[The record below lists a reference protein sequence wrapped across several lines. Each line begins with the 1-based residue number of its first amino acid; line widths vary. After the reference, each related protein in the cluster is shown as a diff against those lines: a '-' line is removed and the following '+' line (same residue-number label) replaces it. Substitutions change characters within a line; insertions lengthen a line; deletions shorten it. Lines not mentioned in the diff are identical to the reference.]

1 MVSIII
7 PAYNVEKYLRE
18 CLDSALGQTF
28 SDIEVIVVDDGST
41 DSTPEII
48 REYASRDP
56 RLKPLT
62 RPNGGLSEAR
72 NSGLEVARGER
83 VVFLDGDDLLAP
95 TAVCRLV
102 EAAEQSGAH
111 YVEGRWI
118 QGADSSLISRHSGP
132 SGALTVY
139 DAGTYIEKVLYQD
152 KVYPS
157 AWCKMFSHRLFDNLR
172 FRPGILY
179 EDLDFFYRLADEA
192 GRIAVI
198 QDFIYFYR
206 MNPAGLTGS
215 FSPRRFDVLDVTRR
229 IEDYIAIHHPKLL
242 PAARDRRL
250 SAAFNMFGLIA
261 AYDKA
266 GVHAAVAADCWNLI
280 RSYRRESLFNPRVR
294 IKNKAGIMLSFFG
307 NRVLAFVSGIVYG
320 NSFRI

>member
-48 REYASRDP
+48 REYAARDA
-56 RLKPLT
+56 RVKCVSQ
-62 RPNGGLSEAR
+62 PNGGLSAAR
-72 NSGLEVARGER
+72 NSGLDVASGEW
-83 VVFLDGDDLLAP
+83 VVFLDSDDILSP
-95 TAVCRLV
+95 TAVSKLV
-102 EAAEQSGAH
+102 KTAEQIGAH
-111 YVEGRWI
+111 YVEGRWM
-118 QGADSSLISRHSGP
+118 QGTDSSRISWSDGS

-139 DAGTYIEKVLYQD
+139 DAEPYMTKVLYQD
-152 KVYPS
+152 GVTPS
-157 AWCKMFSHRLFDNLR
+157 VCGKLFARSLFDGLR

-179 EDLDFFYRLADEA
+179 EDLDLFYLLAEKADK
-192 GRIAVI
+192 IAVTE
-198 QDFIYFYR
+198 QCMYFYR
-206 MNPAGLTGS
+206 SNPVGLTGR

-229 IEDYIAIHHPKLL
+229 IEEYVAANYPHLL
-242 PAARDRRL
+242 PAAHDRRL

-266 GVHAAVAADCWNLI
+266 GVYSAVADKCWELI
-280 RSYRRESLFNPRVR
+280 NRYRRESLFNPRVR
-294 IKNKAGIMLSFFG
+294 LKNKAGIMLSFFG

>member
-18 CLDSALGQTF
+18 CLDSAIGQTF
-28 SDIEVIVVDDGST
+28 SDIEVLVVDDGST

-48 REYASRDP
+48 REYEARDSRV
-56 RLKPLT
+56 RAIT
-62 RPNGGLSEAR
+62 RSNGGLSEAR
-72 NSGLEVARGER
+72 NSGLDSARGER

-95 TAVCRLV
+95 SAVSRLV

-111 YVEGRWI
+111 YVEGRRI
-118 QGADSSLISRHSGP
+118 QGPDSSRILLDAGP

-139 DAGTYIEKVLYQD
+139 AAETYIEKVLYQD
-152 KVYPS
+152 DVYPS
-157 AWCKMFSHRLFDNLR
+157 AWCKMFSRSLFDNLR

-179 EDLDFFYRLADEA
+179 EDLDIFYLLAEKA
-192 GRIAVI
+192 GKIAVI
-198 QDFIYFYR
+198 QDQLYFYR
-206 MNPAGLTGS
+206 MNPVSLTHT
-215 FSPRRFDVLDVTRR
+215 FSPRRFDVLEVTRR
-229 IEDYIAIHHPKLL
+229 IEEYVSANYPSLL

-261 AYDKA
+261 AYDKE
-266 GVHAAVAADCWNLI
+266 GVYSAVADKCWNLI
-280 RSYRRESLFNPRVR
+280 CSYRRESLFNPRVR
-294 IKNKAGIMLSFFG
+294 LKNKAGIMLSFFG